1 MLAATWL
8 PACPLWTARV
18 SAQIS
23 LRIEMNAGMF
33 FQLFD
38 EREIAREVGFL
49 EDMLEIAARLMG
61 MDQESEMETLGHG
74 DSFFS
79 P

>member
-1 MLAATWL
+1 MEKGTGIVKA
-8 PACPLWTARV
+8 
-18 SAQIS
+18 
-23 LRIEMNAGMF
+23 EMNAGMF

-38 EREIAREVGFL
+38 EREIASEVGFL